1 MTSNLDDVSK
11 SFSSKVRDE
20 LLSRLCSYHWS
31 ASAALTALA
40 AFAVV
45 ALKDRDVRPLV
56 MRVSRLETASLISSL
71 VNDNGLGRA
80 KIQNLGK
87 RDQQIEIDLN
97 GREWELFNF
106 DFYAIVQNKHQSDWW
121 LILAPLFLSA
131 GSMADPAKR
140 IYHLEIVPV
149 SAEMNEQLYEL
160 LQILELPFRKTGK
173 KGRSSVYLSSGDDIA
188 DFLRLSGA
196 HLALLR
202 FEEIRSELELLGTVQ
217 RQVNFDEANIER
229 MTNAVERQIE
239 SIKLIDETVGLDSLP
254 LHLAQTAQLRLQYP
268 ELSLVD
274 LGELMSPPI
283 GKSGMNHRMRRLR
296 LLADKIIESR
306 EQR

>member
-1 MTSNLDDVSK
+1 M
-11 SFSSKVRDE
+11 
-20 LLSRLCSYHWS
+20 
-31 ASAALTALA
+31 
-40 AFAVV
+40 
-45 ALKDRDVRPLV
+45 
-56 MRVSRLETASLISSL
+56 
-71 VNDNGLGRA
+71 
-80 KIQNLGK
+80 
-87 RDQQIEIDLN
+87 
-97 GREWELFNF
+97 
-106 DFYAIVQNKHQSDWW
+106 
-121 LILAPLFLSA
+121 
-131 GSMADPAKR
+131 
-140 IYHLEIVPV
+140 
-149 SAEMNEQLYEL
+149 
-160 LQILELPFRKTGK
+160 
-173 KGRSSVYLSSGDDIA
+173 
-188 DFLRLSGA
+188 SGA

-202 FEEIRSELELLGTVQ
+202 FEEIRSELELLGPVQ